1 MKLALL
7 FLSLAS
13 LGVISCE
20 RHKFED
26 VKVLHESHGADHG
39 DHGAHADEHG
49 AHADE
54 HGEKKAEH

>member
-1 MKLALL
+1 MKLALF

-26 VKVLHESHGADHG
+26 VKVLHQSHGA

-49 AHADE
+49 AD
-54 HGEKKAEH
+54 GEKKAEH

>member
-39 DHGAHADEHG
+39 EHG
-49 AHADE
+49 AHAEE
-54 HGEKKAEH
+54 HGTHEEKKAEH

>member
-39 DHGAHADEHG
+39 DHGAEADQ
-49 AHADE
+49 